1 MGELILEDEWEVG
14 LGKLEIW
21 DEEAQEWIS
30 AEEMDARDKFTVGL
44 GELII
49 EDIKTEGLQTTITN
63 GLQFVERGINFI
75 RNLFN

>member
-1 MGELILEDEWEVG
+1 
-14 LGKLEIW
+14 
-21 DEEAQEWIS
+21 
-30 AEEMDARDKFTVGL
+30 
-44 GELII
+44 LII